1 MNECALGLGP
11 WRVGADGEVFAS
23 RHFDGECPDTD
34 FMTRSASAEYN
45 VQGWV
50 WNGQAGREAFEA
62 TFGHRPPGFSEF
74 MAGGIGVIR

>member
-1 MNECALGLGP
+1 
-11 WRVGADGEVFAS
+11 
-23 RHFDGECPDTD
+23 
-34 FMTRSASAEYN
+34 MTRSASSEYN